1 MGLQTISSDDLSRC
15 LLALSIGEHASDR
28 HIIDIDRE
36 LATQLDSESRDFIE
50 HRLVSPKRYD
60 GAGVAAGRQM
70 AIVCKQ
76 LLGPGRHVRRVLE
89 HVLEEALEQLRRFRP
104 ERALLVDMTHDFDH
118 EPTNIELAKLKESEG
133 LDVQLAYDGQRVAVD
148 L

>member
-89 HVLEEALEQLRRFRP
+89 HVLEEALDVVRTRGGKE
-104 ERALLVDMTHDFDH
+104 LLDVELDVAVPVIVELDTHDHSHVSDDDD
-118 EPTNIELAKLKESEG
+118 EA
-133 LDVQLAYDGQRVAVD
+133 
-148 L
+148 